1 MSKSTDFYAIDF
13 GTSNSLLSY
22 VNGSGVSELIKFNNG
37 KSVIL
42 RSLIYTPNQSEWY
55 FGEEAIRMREENDG
69 EGRFFR
75 SIKKFLAEPNF
86 KGTEV
91 HGKIISIEILV
102 SKILKYMKTT
112 ADKKLGINVT
122 NVVLGRPA
130 RYSLSDENDKLAQDR
145 MYEAAK
151 LAGFEHIVFC
161 PEPLAAGLNVTKSNL
176 QQNVLIADFGGGTS
190 DFTILKTHTSDYS
203 SKDVLGMSGV
213 FLAGD
218 ALDGQMMKDFISK
231 HFGSEIKYQIPFNEN
246 ILTFPRKLM
255 LILASPAHIGLLKEK
270 ETWELLKE
278 IQNYSLNDEFKR
290 KLDQLFALVEYQLAY
305 PIYSE
310 IEKTKIELSSKQE
323 AIFDFNEFGIK
334 IHETINEAQ
343 YQESVSSVISK
354 IKDSLMESFSNS
366 GLTPA
371 DIDKVFITGGT
382 GQSPYIRH
390 MLTNIFQE
398 TKISDGEVFQSVI
411 NGLAKFALLEIQS
424 KT

>member
-1 MSKSTDFYAIDF
+1 MAQIDDFYAIDF
-13 GTSNSLLSY
+13 GTSNSLLAY
-22 VNGSGVSELIKFNNG
+22 VNRESGSRLIKFNKNT
-37 KSVIL
+37 SEIL
-42 RSLIYTPNQSEWY
+42 RSLIYTPTQNEWY
-55 FGEEAIRMREENDG
+55 FGEEAIRNREENDG

-91 HGKIISIEILV
+91 HGKIVSIEFLV
-102 SKILKYMKTT
+102 SKILKHMKMT
-112 ADKKLGINVT
+112 ADKQIGKSVV

-130 RYSLSDENDKLAQDR
+130 RYSLSDDNDSLAELR
-145 MYEAAK
+145 MREAAK
-151 LAGFEHIVFC
+151 LAGFENIVFC
-161 PEPLAAGLNVTKSNL
+161 PEPLAAGLNVTKSESE
-176 QQNVLIADFGGGTS
+176 QNVLIADFGGGTS
-190 DFTILKTHTSDYS
+190 DFTILKTHSKDYS

-310 IEKTKIELSSKQE
+310 IEKTKIELSSKSE

-366 GLTPA
+366 GLIPE

-382 GQSPYIRH
+382 GQSPYIRQ

-398 TKISDGEVFQSVI
+398 NKISDGEVFQSVI
-411 NGLAKFALLEIQS
+411 NGLAKFAMLEIQS
-424 KT
+424 NS